1 LFPSS
6 NTEIWESEVL
16 PFAPKP
22 FRWERLNQQS
32 AAMIGI
38 GEVYLRMLKT
48 GGAVWFSAQ
57 GSFPI
62 IRTNGD
68 GRYHLNITT
77 KDARLRGENI
87 EVVFHSFEEAA
98 DWADAIQLTS

>member
-22 FRWERLNQQS
+22 FKWERLNLQS

-38 GEVYLRMLKT
+38 GEVYLKTMQT
-48 GGAVWFSAQ
+48 GGAVWFAAQ

-68 GRYHLNITT
+68 GKYHLNIAT
-77 KDARLRGENI
+77 KGERVKGENI

-98 DWADAIQLTS
+98 DWADDMQLAS